1 MPAHQR
7 AFFLTSL
14 SIHPSFR
21 RISLLEIQKKM
32 NKSARYVETAQP
44 LRIRIGAILDLKKI
58 LQN

>member
-32 NKSARYVETAQP
+32 NKSARHVETAQP
-44 LRIRIGAILDLKKI
+44 LRIGIGAILDL
-58 LQN
+58 